1 MATIYRIGEQIQKLY
16 GQKVVGSKIS
26 RQEAILAASQATNKV
41 LRDLIYTNKAQG
53 IDTIPYECFREYV
66 LPIQKDNLRNKWYA
80 KLPIRTLESLLNN
93 MGIYHVASTTDI
105 DDLFV
110 PLDAGFNSM
119 FKGLDAFQLEGKLGY
134 IPEKDRIYLQG
145 AEFESDFE
153 VFVRL
158 IPDATSLEPDDNIP
172 APVDMEVNI
181 IQLALQILATQMQV
195 PRDNQ
200 NDGV

>member
-1 MATIYRIGEQIQKLY
+1 MATIYRLGEQVQKLY

-26 RQEAILAASQATNKV
+26 RQEAILAASQAINKV
-41 LRDLIYTNKAQG
+41 LRDLIYANKSQG

-66 LPIQKDNLRNKWYA
+66 LPIQKDSIRNKWYA

-93 MGIYHVASTTDI
+93 MGIYHVAPSTDI
-105 DDLFV
+105 DDLMV

-119 FKGLDAFQLEGKLGY
+119 FRGLDAFQLEGKLGY
-134 IPEKDRIYLQG
+134 TPEKDRIYLQG
-145 AEFESDFE
+145 ADFESDFK

-158 IPDATSLEPDDNIP
+158 IPDATSLSADDDMP
-172 APVDMEVNI
+172 APADLEYEI
-181 IQLALQILATQMQV
+181 IQLALQLLSIQFQV

>member
-1 MATIYRIGEQIQKLY
+1 
-16 GQKVVGSKIS
+16 
-26 RQEAILAASQATNKV
+26 
-41 LRDLIYTNKAQG
+41 
-53 IDTIPYECFREYV
+53 
-66 LPIQKDNLRNKWYA
+66 
-80 KLPIRTLESLLNN
+80 

-145 AEFESDFE
+145 AEFEADFE

-172 APVDMEVNI
+172 APVGMEVNI

>member
-66 LPIQKDNLRNKWYA
+66 LPIQKDVLRNKWYA

>member
-66 LPIQKDNLRNKWYA
+66 LPIQKDVLRNKWYA

-93 MGIYHVASTTDI
+93 MGIYHVAPTTDI

>member
-41 LRDLIYTNKAQG
+41 LRDLIYANKAQG
-53 IDTIPYECFREYV
+53 IDTIPYACFREYV
-66 LPIQKDNLRNKWYA
+66 LPVQKDTLRNKWYA

-110 PLDAGFNSM
+110 PLDSGFNSM
-119 FKGLDAFQLEGKLGY
+119 FKGLDSFQLEGKLGY
-134 IPEKDRIYLQG
+134 IPEKDRIYIQG
-145 AEFESDFE
+145 AEFEPDFE
-153 VFVRL
+153 IFVRL
-158 IPDATSLEPDDNIP
+158 IPDTTSLEPDDNIP
-172 APVDMEVNI
+172 APVDMEMNI
-181 IQLALQILATQMQV
+181 IQLALQILATQMQI

>member
-1 MATIYRIGEQIQKLY
+1 
-16 GQKVVGSKIS
+16 
-26 RQEAILAASQATNKV
+26 
-41 LRDLIYTNKAQG
+41 
-53 IDTIPYECFREYV
+53 
-66 LPIQKDNLRNKWYA
+66 
-80 KLPIRTLESLLNN
+80 
-93 MGIYHVASTTDI
+93 
-105 DDLFV
+105 
-110 PLDAGFNSM
+110 M

-158 IPDATSLEPDDNIP
+158 IPDTTSLEPDDNIP

>member
-66 LPIQKDNLRNKWYA
+66 LPIQKDALRNKWYA

-145 AEFESDFE
+145 AEFEADFE

>member
-41 LRDLIYTNKAQG
+41 LRDLIYTNKSQG

-66 LPIQKDNLRNKWYA
+66 LPIKKDVLRNKWYA